1 MTDSENT
8 LTIIYEGENKKVPI
22 KSTFDEI
29 EKEFIQKFKLSENYH
44 YYLYFKSDDDN
55 LILNE
60 DSFQEFIDSNTKEL
74 FAEKEIKDDN
84 KENDLN
90 NQNVDSEFDLF
101 FQELEKEINKIN
113 KKKENKLNTL
123 IKSNE
128 CEVEYNKTN
137 NKRNSNDNEQNKLVE
152 ELKLKVDNLIE
163 ENNKLKEIEK
173 KYKENIQKKEQSKQ
187 IKLDYQKIKVINL
200 KYNMQERKEQI
211 ENHIEQLK
219 NENIK
224 LKNENKQLLEEYK
237 NLKDKAK
244 KLEDIENQNKTLDL
258 LLKESKENE
267 EKISKRYE
275 DFRNRILS
283 RKFNKLKV
291 DKFELNI
298 LQNKKIFSSYPSD
311 INQSKIIKI
320 KKNKK
325 IKIINKIS
333 KECKIKF
340 FNSEKI
346 KTDVYKSIRDIED
359 MYKSRLKLANDDN
372 YLGNISKSQN
382 FNQRK
387 NN

>member
-187 IKLDYQKIKVINL
+187 IKLDYQKINVINL
-200 KYNMQERKEQI
+200 KYNMQERKKQI

>member
-187 IKLDYQKIKVINL
+187 IKLDYQKINVINL
-200 KYNMQERKEQI
+200 KYNMQERKKQI

-275 DFRNRILS
+275 DFRNRKIS
-283 RKFNKLKV
+283 RKYNKLKV

-333 KECKIKF
+333 KEYKTKF
-340 FNSEKI
+340 SYSEKI

>member
-1 MTDSENT
+1 MIDSENT

-74 FAEKEIKDDN
+74 FAEKEIKDDY

-128 CEVEYNKTN
+128 CEIEYNKTY

-187 IKLDYQKIKVINL
+187 IKLDYQKINVINL

-211 ENHIEQLK
+211 EKNIEQLK
-219 NENIK
+219 NENII

-237 NLKDKAK
+237 NLKYKAK
-244 KLEDIENQNKTLDL
+244 KLEDTENQNKTLDL

-283 RKFNKLKV
+283 RRYNKLKL

-340 FNSEKI
+340 FNSERI

>member
-187 IKLDYQKIKVINL
+187 IKLDYQKINVINL
-200 KYNMQERKEQI
+200 KYNMQERKKQI

-258 LLKESKENE
+258 LLKESKERE

-275 DFRNRILS
+275 DFRNRKNS
-283 RKFNKLKV
+283 RKFKNLKV

-333 KECKIKF
+333 KEYKTKF
-340 FNSEKI
+340 SYSEKI

>member
-1 MTDSENT
+1 MIDSENT

-187 IKLDYQKIKVINL
+187 IKLDYQKINVINL
-200 KYNMQERKEQI
+200 KYNMQERKKQI

-258 LLKESKENE
+258 LLKESKERE

-333 KECKIKF
+333 KEYKTKF
-340 FNSEKI
+340 SYSEKI

>member
-137 NKRNSNDNEQNKLVE
+137 NKRNSNDNEQNKLVK

-187 IKLDYQKIKVINL
+187 IKLDYQKINVINL
-200 KYNMQERKEQI
+200 KYNMQERKKQI

-258 LLKESKENE
+258 LLKESKERE

-275 DFRNRILS
+275 DFRNRKIS

-333 KECKIKF
+333 KEYKTKF
-340 FNSEKI
+340 SYSEKI

-359 MYKSRLKLANDDN
+359 MYKSRLILANDDN

>member
-137 NKRNSNDNEQNKLVE
+137 NKRNSNDNEQNKLVK

-187 IKLDYQKIKVINL
+187 IKLDYQKINVINL
-200 KYNMQERKEQI
+200 KYNMQERKKQI

-275 DFRNRILS
+275 DFRNRKNS
-283 RKFNKLKV
+283 RKFKNLKV

-333 KECKIKF
+333 KEYKTKF
-340 FNSEKI
+340 SYSEKI

>member
-1 MTDSENT
+1 MIDSENT

-173 KYKENIQKKEQSKQ
+173 KYKEN
-187 IKLDYQKIKVINL
+187 
-200 KYNMQERKEQI
+200 R
-211 ENHIEQLK
+211 
-219 NENIK
+219 
-224 LKNENKQLLEEYK
+224 
-237 NLKDKAK
+237 
-244 KLEDIENQNKTLDL
+244 T
-258 LLKESKENE
+258 
-267 EKISKRYE
+267 
-275 DFRNRILS
+275 
-283 RKFNKLKV
+283 
-291 DKFELNI
+291 
-298 LQNKKIFSSYPSD
+298 
-311 INQSKIIKI
+311 I
-320 KKNKK
+320 KK
-325 IKIINKIS
+325 
-333 KECKIKF
+333 
-340 FNSEKI
+340 
-346 KTDVYKSIRDIED
+346 
-359 MYKSRLKLANDDN
+359 
-372 YLGNISKSQN
+372 
-382 FNQRK
+382 
-387 NN
+387 

>member
-187 IKLDYQKIKVINL
+187 IKLDYQKINVINL
-200 KYNMQERKEQI
+200 KYNMQERKKQI

-244 KLEDIENQNKTLDL
+244 KLEDTENQNKTLDL

-275 DFRNRILS
+275 DFRNRKNS
-283 RKFNKLKV
+283 RKFKNLKA

-333 KECKIKF
+333 KEYKTKF
-340 FNSEKI
+340 SYSEKI

-359 MYKSRLKLANDDN
+359 MYKSRLILANDDN

>member
-187 IKLDYQKIKVINL
+187 IKLDYQKINVINL
-200 KYNMQERKEQI
+200 KYNMQERKKQI

-275 DFRNRILS
+275 DFRNRKIS
-283 RKFNKLKV
+283 RKYNKLKV

-333 KECKIKF
+333 KEYKTKF
-340 FNSEKI
+340 SYSEKI

-359 MYKSRLKLANDDN
+359 MYKSRLILANDDN

>member
-101 FQELEKEINKIN
+101 FQELEEEINKIN

-187 IKLDYQKIKVINL
+187 IKLDYQKINVINL
-200 KYNMQERKEQI
+200 KYNMQERKKQI

-275 DFRNRILS
+275 DFRNIKNSRI
-283 RKFNKLKV
+283 FNKLKV

-333 KECKIKF
+333 KEYKTKF
-340 FNSEKI
+340 SYSEKI

-359 MYKSRLKLANDDN
+359 MYKSRLILANDDN

>member
-187 IKLDYQKIKVINL
+187 IKLDYQKINVINL
-200 KYNMQERKEQI
+200 KYNMQERKKQI

-258 LLKESKENE
+258 LLKESKERE

-275 DFRNRILS
+275 DFRNRKIL
-283 RKFNKLKV
+283 RKYNKLKV

-325 IKIINKIS
+325 IKIINKIN
-333 KECKIKF
+333 KEYKTKF
-340 FNSEKI
+340 SYSEKI

-359 MYKSRLKLANDDN
+359 MYKSRLILANDDN

>member
-187 IKLDYQKIKVINL
+187 IKLDYQKINVINL
-200 KYNMQERKEQI
+200 KYNMQERKKQI

-244 KLEDIENQNKTLDL
+244 KLEDTENQNKTLDL

-275 DFRNRILS
+275 DFRNRKIP

-333 KECKIKF
+333 KEYKTKF
-340 FNSEKI
+340 SYSEKI

-359 MYKSRLKLANDDN
+359 MYKSRLILANDDN

>member
-1 MTDSENT
+1 M
-8 LTIIYEGENKKVPI
+8 
-22 KSTFDEI
+22 
-29 EKEFIQKFKLSENYH
+29 
-44 YYLYFKSDDDN
+44 YLYFKSDDDN

-187 IKLDYQKIKVINL
+187 IKLDYQKINVINL
-200 KYNMQERKEQI
+200 KYNMQERKKQI

-244 KLEDIENQNKTLDL
+244 KLEDTENQNKTLDL

-275 DFRNRILS
+275 DFRNIKNS
-283 RKFNKLKV
+283 RKFNGLKV

-333 KECKIKF
+333 KEYKTKF
-340 FNSEKI
+340 SYSEKI

-359 MYKSRLKLANDDN
+359 MYKSRLILANDDN

>member
-1 MTDSENT
+1 MIDSENT

-74 FAEKEIKDDN
+74 FAEKEIKDDY

-128 CEVEYNKTN
+128 CEIEYNKTY

-187 IKLDYQKIKVINL
+187 IKLDYQKINVINL

-211 ENHIEQLK
+211 EKNIEQLK
-219 NENIK
+219 NESII

-237 NLKDKAK
+237 NLKYKAK
-244 KLEDIENQNKTLDL
+244 KLEDTENQNKTLDL

-283 RKFNKLKV
+283 RRYNKLKL

-340 FNSEKI
+340 FNSERI

>member
-187 IKLDYQKIKVINL
+187 IKLDYQKINVINL
-200 KYNMQERKEQI
+200 KYNMQERKKQI

-258 LLKESKENE
+258 LLKESKERE

-275 DFRNRILS
+275 DFRNRKIS

-333 KECKIKF
+333 KEYKTKF
-340 FNSEKI
+340 SYSEKI

-359 MYKSRLKLANDDN
+359 MYKSRLILANDDN

>member
-187 IKLDYQKIKVINL
+187 IKLDYQKINVINL
-200 KYNMQERKEQI
+200 KYNMQERKKQI

-275 DFRNRILS
+275 DFRNRKIS

-333 KECKIKF
+333 KEYKTKF
-340 FNSEKI
+340 SYSEKI

-359 MYKSRLKLANDDN
+359 MYKSRLILANDDN

>member
-1 MTDSENT
+1 MIDPENT

-128 CEVEYNKTN
+128 CEIEYNKTY

-187 IKLDYQKIKVINL
+187 IKLDYQKINVINL
-200 KYNMQERKEQI
+200 KYNMQERKKQI

-283 RKFNKLKV
+283 RKNNKLKL

-333 KECKIKF
+333 KEYKTKF
-340 FNSEKI
+340 SYSEKI

-359 MYKSRLKLANDDN
+359 MYKSRLILANDDN

>member
-1 MTDSENT
+1 MIDSENT

-128 CEVEYNKTN
+128 CEVEYNKTI

-187 IKLDYQKIKVINL
+187 IKLDYQKINVINL
-200 KYNMQERKEQI
+200 KYNMQERKKQI

-237 NLKDKAK
+237 NLKYKAK

-258 LLKESKENE
+258 LLKESKERE

-275 DFRNRILS
+275 DFRNRKIS

-333 KECKIKF
+333 KEYKTKF
-340 FNSEKI
+340 SYSEKI

-359 MYKSRLKLANDDN
+359 MYKSRLILANDDN

-382 FNQRK
+382 FNF
-387 NN
+387 

>member
-1 MTDSENT
+1 
-8 LTIIYEGENKKVPI
+8 
-22 KSTFDEI
+22 
-29 EKEFIQKFKLSENYH
+29 
-44 YYLYFKSDDDN
+44 
-55 LILNE
+55 
-60 DSFQEFIDSNTKEL
+60 
-74 FAEKEIKDDN
+74 
-84 KENDLN
+84 
-90 NQNVDSEFDLF
+90 
-101 FQELEKEINKIN
+101 
-113 KKKENKLNTL
+113 
-123 IKSNE
+123 
-128 CEVEYNKTN
+128 
-137 NKRNSNDNEQNKLVE
+137 
-152 ELKLKVDNLIE
+152 
-163 ENNKLKEIEK
+163 
-173 KYKENIQKKEQSKQ
+173 
-187 IKLDYQKIKVINL
+187 
-200 KYNMQERKEQI
+200 MQERKKQI

-258 LLKESKENE
+258 LLKESKERE

-275 DFRNRILS
+275 DFRNRKIS

-333 KECKIKF
+333 KEYKTKF
-340 FNSEKI
+340 SYSEKI

-359 MYKSRLKLANDDN
+359 MYKSRLILANDDN

>member
-1 MTDSENT
+1 M
-8 LTIIYEGENKKVPI
+8 
-22 KSTFDEI
+22 
-29 EKEFIQKFKLSENYH
+29 
-44 YYLYFKSDDDN
+44 
-55 LILNE
+55 
-60 DSFQEFIDSNTKEL
+60 
-74 FAEKEIKDDN
+74 
-84 KENDLN
+84 
-90 NQNVDSEFDLF
+90 
-101 FQELEKEINKIN
+101 
-113 KKKENKLNTL
+113 
-123 IKSNE
+123 
-128 CEVEYNKTN
+128 
-137 NKRNSNDNEQNKLVE
+137 
-152 ELKLKVDNLIE
+152 KVDNLIE

-187 IKLDYQKIKVINL
+187 IKLDYQKINVINL
-200 KYNMQERKEQI
+200 KYNMQERKKQI

-275 DFRNRILS
+275 DFRNRKIS

-333 KECKIKF
+333 KEYKTKF
-340 FNSEKI
+340 SYSEKI

>member
-211 ENHIEQLK
+211 EKNIEQLK

-275 DFRNRILS
+275 DFRNIKNSRI
-283 RKFNKLKV
+283 FNKLKV

-333 KECKIKF
+333 KEYKTKF
-340 FNSEKI
+340 SYSEKI

-359 MYKSRLKLANDDN
+359 MYKSRLILANDDN

>member
-128 CEVEYNKTN
+128 CEIEYNKTY
-137 NKRNSNDNEQNKLVE
+137 NKRNSNDNEQNKLVK

-187 IKLDYQKIKVINL
+187 IKLDYQKINVINL
-200 KYNMQERKEQI
+200 KYNMQERKKQI

-275 DFRNRILS
+275 DFRNRKIS

-333 KECKIKF
+333 KEYKTKF
-340 FNSEKI
+340 SYSEKI

>member
-1 MTDSENT
+1 MIDSENT

-128 CEVEYNKTN
+128 CEVEYNKTI

-163 ENNKLKEIEK
+163 ENNKLKEIKK

-187 IKLDYQKIKVINL
+187 IKLDYQKINVINL
-200 KYNMQERKEQI
+200 KYNMQERKKQI

-258 LLKESKENE
+258 LLKESKERE

-275 DFRNRILS
+275 DFRNRKNS
-283 RKFNKLKV
+283 KKFKNLKV

-333 KECKIKF
+333 KEYKTKF
-340 FNSEKI
+340 SYSEKI

-359 MYKSRLKLANDDN
+359 MYKSRLILANDDN

-382 FNQRK
+382 FNF
-387 NN
+387 

>member
-1 MTDSENT
+1 MIDSENT

-187 IKLDYQKIKVINL
+187 IKLDYQKINVINL
-200 KYNMQERKEQI
+200 KYNMQERKKQI

-275 DFRNRILS
+275 DFRNRKIS
-283 RKFNKLKV
+283 RKYNKLKV

-333 KECKIKF
+333 KEYKTKF
-340 FNSEKI
+340 SYSEKI

>member
-1 MTDSENT
+1 MIDSENT

-128 CEVEYNKTN
+128 CEVEYNKTY

-200 KYNMQERKEQI
+200 KYNMQERKKQI

-224 LKNENKQLLEEYK
+224 LKNENKQLLEGFK

-258 LLKESKENE
+258 LLKESKERE

-275 DFRNRILS
+275 DFRNIKNSRI
-283 RKFNKLKV
+283 FNKLKV

>member
-187 IKLDYQKIKVINL
+187 IKLDYQKINVINL
-200 KYNMQERKEQI
+200 KYNMQERKKQI

-258 LLKESKENE
+258 LLKESKERE

-275 DFRNRILS
+275 DFRNRKIL
-283 RKFNKLKV
+283 RKYNKLKV

-333 KECKIKF
+333 KEYKTKF
-340 FNSEKI
+340 SYSEKI

-359 MYKSRLKLANDDN
+359 MYKSRLILANDDN

>member
-1 MTDSENT
+1 MIDSDT

-187 IKLDYQKIKVINL
+187 IKLDYQKINVINL
-200 KYNMQERKEQI
+200 KYNMQERKKQI

-258 LLKESKENE
+258 LLKESKERE

-275 DFRNRILS
+275 DFRNRKIL
-283 RKFNKLKV
+283 RKYNKLKV

-333 KECKIKF
+333 KEYKTKF
-340 FNSEKI
+340 SYSEKI

>member
-101 FQELEKEINKIN
+101 FQELEEEINKIN

-187 IKLDYQKIKVINL
+187 IKLDYQKINVINL
-200 KYNMQERKEQI
+200 KYNMQERKKQI

-244 KLEDIENQNKTLDL
+244 KLEDTENQNKTLDL

-275 DFRNRILS
+275 DFRNIKNSRI
-283 RKFNKLKV
+283 FNKLKV

-333 KECKIKF
+333 KEYKTKF
-340 FNSEKI
+340 SYSEKI

-359 MYKSRLKLANDDN
+359 MYKSRLILANDDN

>member
-187 IKLDYQKIKVINL
+187 IKLDYQKINVINL
-200 KYNMQERKEQI
+200 KYNMQERKKQI

-283 RKFNKLKV
+283 RRYNKLKL

-333 KECKIKF
+333 KEYKTKF
-340 FNSEKI
+340 SYSEKI

>member
-101 FQELEKEINKIN
+101 FQELEEEINKIN

-187 IKLDYQKIKVINL
+187 IKLDYQKINVINL

-211 ENHIEQLK
+211 EKHIEQLK

-275 DFRNRILS
+275 DFRNIKNSRI
-283 RKFNKLKV
+283 FNKLKV

-333 KECKIKF
+333 KEYKTKF
-340 FNSEKI
+340 SYSEKI

-359 MYKSRLKLANDDN
+359 MYKSRLILANDDN